1 MASNTTEKKG
11 FTMKKMLIMSSLVF
25 ASALHSIAAE
35 AGIGKT
41 SGATTTKVAS
51 KGAEKATGKV
61 AVATKTGTAKKS
73 LSAVERA
80 NHLTDEM
87 IQDLKLSNYQARE
100 LRKINQE
107 KVNRMMAIEAAGGDA
122 SNVDNECKGVCK
134 DRDKELENLLSTE
147 QYMQYFSKRPI
158 YYKMDKD
165 YAAGGFLNPKANAIA
180 QADVDDD
187 DEEENT
193 SGTSGQIASK

>member
-1 MASNTTEKKG
+1 
-11 FTMKKMLIMSSLVF
+11 MSSLVF
-25 ASALHSIAAE
+25 ASALHSIAVE

-41 SGATTTKVAS
+41 TGKTTEKVVT
-51 KGAEKATGKV
+51 KATG
-61 AVATKTGTAKKS
+61 KTGTAKKS

-87 IQDLKLSNYQARE
+87 IRDLKLSNYQARE

-122 SNVDNECKGVCK
+122 SNVDNECRGVCK

-158 YYKMDKD
+158 YYKLDKD

-180 QADVDDD
+180 QADNLDDD
-187 DEEENT
+187 DEDD
-193 SGTSGQIASK
+193 SPSTSGQIAAK

>member
-41 SGATTTKVAS
+41 TGKGTEKVAS
-51 KGAEKATGKV
+51 KGET
-61 AVATKTGTAKKS
+61 ATKTGSAKKS

-158 YYKMDKD
+158 YYKMDKE
-165 YAAGGFLNPKANAIA
+165 YASGGYLNPKANAIA

-187 DEEENT
+187 DDDDNT
-193 SGTSGQIASK
+193 SGTSGQIALK

>member
-1 MASNTTEKKG
+1 
-11 FTMKKMLIMSSLVF
+11 MSSLVF
-25 ASALHSIAAE
+25 ASALHSIAVE

-41 SGATTTKVAS
+41 TGKTTEKVVR
-51 KGAEKATGKV
+51 ATG
-61 AVATKTGTAKKS
+61 KTGTAKKS

-87 IQDLKLSNYQARE
+87 IRDLKLSNYQARE

-122 SNVDNECKGVCK
+122 SNVDNECRGVCK

-158 YYKMDKD
+158 YYKMDKE
-165 YAAGGFLNPKANAIA
+165 YAGGGFLNPKANAIA
-180 QADVDDD
+180 QADNLDDD
-187 DEEENT
+187 DDDD
-193 SGTSGQIASK
+193 SPSTSGQIAAK

>member
-1 MASNTTEKKG
+1 
-11 FTMKKMLIMSSLVF
+11 MKKMLIMSSLVF
-25 ASALHSIAAE
+25 ASALHTIAAE

-41 SGATTTKVAS
+41 TGKSTTKVATKS
-51 KGAEKATGKV
+51 AETTTAKA
-61 AVATKTGTAKKS
+61 AVVTKTSTAKKS

-87 IQDLKLSNYQARE
+87 IRDLKLSNYQARE

-122 SNVDNECKGVCK
+122 SNVDNECKGICK

-165 YAAGGFLNPKANAIA
+165 FASGGFLNPKANATA
-180 QADVDDD
+180 KADDLDNND
-187 DEEENT
+187 DED
-193 SGTSGQIASK
+193 SASDSPQFASK